1 VLGLPF
7 AAAFAISRRVERA
20 IVGRRFRRT
29 TTPLVASPE
38 LIEAQL
44 DASFDHLL
52 ELTASGRDVADLDEA
67 VAHACAR
74 AEEWTA

>member
-1 VLGLPF
+1 VFGLSF
-7 AAAFAISRRVERA
+7 ASAFAISRRVERA
-20 IVGRRFRRT
+20 IVGHRFRRT
-29 TTPLVASPE
+29 TTPPVAGPE
-38 LIEAQL
+38 VIEAQL
-44 DASFDHLL
+44 DAFFDHLL

>member
-1 VLGLPF
+1 VFGLSF
-7 AAAFAISRRVERA
+7 VSALAIHRKVERA
-20 IVGRRFRRT
+20 IVGYRFRRM
-29 TTPLVASPE
+29 TPAVADPE

-44 DASFDHLL
+44 DAFFDHLL
-52 ELTASGRDVADLDEA
+52 ELTAPGRDVADLDEA